1 MRHLQDQE
9 DPKVLSPEGKSRRF
23 AYPPNLY
30 VVDGGAPQVNAASAV
45 LDELGISDVA
55 VIGLAKRL
63 EEVWVPSEPD
73 PIILP
78 RNSEGLYLLQRVR
91 DEAHRFA
98 INYHRSKRSKRMTA
112 SALDAVPGLG
122 EHRRKALVAH
132 FGSLARLKEATVD
145 EITAVPG
152 IGVATAT
159 AVLDALRGGAAGSDA
174 TDTGRARRT
183 GIGMTGEGMDGS
195 NQAGSLGNADP
206 AEVTAS
212 QADNNG
218 GANES
223 GIDVVLVTGLSG
235 AGRGTA
241 AKVLED
247 LGWYVAD
254 NLPPQLITR
263 MVDFGL
269 AAGSRITQLA
279 VVMDARSRGFTGDL
293 DWVRN
298 ELATRDITPRVLF
311 MEASDDMF
319 VRRYEQ
325 NRRSHPLQGEQT
337 LAEGIAAERE
347 MLAPVRA
354 TADLIIDTSTLSVRE
369 LRESIERAFGGETVA
384 QTSVT
389 VESFGFKYGLPM
401 DADMVM
407 DVRFLPNPHWIDD
420 LRPHTGQHP
429 AVRDYVLGQTGAA
442 EFLETYHRL
451 LSLIVDGYRREGKRY
466 MTVAIGC
473 TGGKHRSVAIAE
485 ALARLLEPDKQLS
498 VRVLHRDLGR
508 E

>member
-1 MRHLQDQE
+1 
-9 DPKVLSPEGKSRRF
+9 
-23 AYPPNLY
+23 
-30 VVDGGAPQVNAASAV
+30 
-45 LDELGISDVA
+45 
-55 VIGLAKRL
+55 
-63 EEVWVPSEPD
+63 
-73 PIILP
+73 
-78 RNSEGLYLLQRVR
+78 
-91 DEAHRFA
+91 
-98 INYHRSKRSKRMTA
+98 
-112 SALDAVPGLG
+112 
-122 EHRRKALVAH
+122 
-132 FGSLARLKEATVD
+132 
-145 EITAVPG
+145 
-152 IGVATAT
+152 
-159 AVLDALRGGAAGSDA
+159 
-174 TDTGRARRT
+174 
-183 GIGMTGEGMDGS
+183 MTGEGRG
-195 NQAGSLGNADP
+195 L
-206 AEVTAS
+206 VTQS
-212 QADNNG
+212 DDDS
-218 GANES
+218 GATGS

-263 MVDFGL
+263 MVDLGL

-279 VVMDARSRGFTGDL
+279 VVMDVRSRGFTGDL

-298 ELATRDITPRVLF
+298 DLATRNITPRVLF
-311 MEASDDMF
+311 MEASDDML

-354 TADLIIDTSTLSVRE
+354 AADLVIDTSTLSVPA
-369 LRESIERAFGGETVA
+369 LRESIERLFGSETVA
-384 QTSVT
+384 HTSVT

-407 DVRFLPNPHWIDD
+407 DVRFLPNPHWVDE

-451 LSLIVDGYRREGKRY
+451 LSLVVDGYRREGKRY

-485 ALARLLEPDKQLS
+485 ALVRLLQSQESGVQLS